1 MSVQQTSQLIQLI
14 LNSALMIGVCV
25 LLWGGLW
32 LRYTTL
38 ADRLKAL
45 HIDYVKLSHALPLG
59 PGVDHRDRL
68 RYLKQQRQKLQ
79 YHYRLSKRC
88 TLILHYALLGF
99 LLSIF
104 ALAARTLVN
113 LNWLI
118 LVALGLFTAG
128 TALLLLSVAMTLLDF
143 QRFQAQPGTGSK
155 QTSLGQTLG
164 RRMGRLMLPRSR
176 RRKRS
181 LPAHTPVPALNPAE
195 YPVKTGTY

>member
-32 LRYTTL
+32 LRHTTL

-45 HIDYVKLSHALPLG
+45 HLDYAKLTCVLPLELG
-59 PGVDHRDRL
+59 EDHRDRL

-88 TLILHYALLGF
+88 TLVLHYALVSF
-99 LLSIF
+99 SLSIF

-113 LNWLI
+113 LNGLI
-118 LVALGLFTAG
+118 SLALGLFTLG
-128 TALLLLSVAMTLLDF
+128 TALLLVSVVMTLLDF
-143 QRFQAQPGTGSK
+143 QRFQVQPRGISRPKTVWQSV
-155 QTSLGQTLG
+155 S
-164 RRMGRLMLPRSR
+164 RLLLTRSR

-181 LPAHTPVPALNPAE
+181 LAKRAPVAALTPAE
-195 YPVKTGTY
+195 YPLKTGTY